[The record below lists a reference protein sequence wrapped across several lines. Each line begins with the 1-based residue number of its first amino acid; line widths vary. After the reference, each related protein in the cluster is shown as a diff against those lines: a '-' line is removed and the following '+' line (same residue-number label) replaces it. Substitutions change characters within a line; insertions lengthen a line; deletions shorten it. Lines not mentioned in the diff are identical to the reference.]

1 MDLREEDLGSALGME
16 HKLHRRK
23 LLLAREKLR
32 PLSEYEQQKKDIVR
46 IEEKSD
52 RKRKEKS
59 QPNIETVFR
68 QARHGRIK
76 SLEDSLDDGFD
87 IGTQDESGN
96 TLLMVAVQND
106 HRKMIEFLIRRGAN
120 VNQGNTNGN
129 TPLHYALA
137 YDTTGQ
143 VAEYLIERGADDMVE
158 NAFGLSCYDGVGDN
172 ENKFN

>member
-59 QPNIETVFR
+59 QPNYTDGHKERSMSYQPGEILILFPF
-68 QARHGRIK
+68 QL
-76 SLEDSLDDGFD
+76 SLR
-87 IGTQDESGN
+87 
-96 TLLMVAVQND
+96 D
-106 HRKMIEFLIRRGAN
+106 H
-120 VNQGNTNGN
+120 
-129 TPLHYALA
+129 
-137 YDTTGQ
+137 
-143 VAEYLIERGADDMVE
+143 
-158 NAFGLSCYDGVGDN
+158 VGM
-172 ENKFN
+172 